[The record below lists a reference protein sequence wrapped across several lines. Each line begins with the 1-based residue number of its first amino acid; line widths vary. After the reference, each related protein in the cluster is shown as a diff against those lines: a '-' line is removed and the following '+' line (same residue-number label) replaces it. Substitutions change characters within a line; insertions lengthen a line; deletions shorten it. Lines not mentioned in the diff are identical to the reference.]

1 MIPDDGGEYDQM
13 EMDDQRS
20 SSVVCRVCGVENPSG
35 KLFCSGCGSYL
46 QGDDEDTWVDLPLQ
60 QPAEDPRSAPRG
72 ADAPKPSAPGTAR
85 PVRRAAE
92 LRWEATDPVRDPQRP
107 DPTYGA
113 LPATFGSR
121 TESRPPKKRR
131 HWLLALALVVLLL
144 AALGLTAAVGYRALL
159 APKDNR
165 TGDGGSVTTRTTD
178 GGGGATSTQTTA
190 ATQTTTTLGPQPGR
204 RLAVASSM
212 GSSSLP
218 AEGDN
223 TYGASNATD
232 GDLNT
237 CWSEGIDGQGTG
249 EWIRLALN
257 RPVVLATIE
266 VANGYQK
273 DDRRFYGNPRV
284 ARLLIEYSTG
294 SSQAVQ
300 LYDSTG
306 FQIVIPLSDAT
317 EWVRF
322 TIESTYPGETWQDTS
337 ISEIRL
343 YEAQ

>member
-1 MIPDDGGEYDQM
+1 MIPDDAGEYDQM
-13 EMDDQRS
+13 EMDDQRP
-20 SSVVCRVCGVENPSG
+20 SSVACRVCGVENQSG

-46 QGDDEDTWVDLPLQ
+46 QGEDEDTWVDLPLQ
-60 QPAEDPRSAPRG
+60 QPAVEPRG
-72 ADAPKPSAPGTAR
+72 APARLDQPQPSFPGTER

-92 LRWEATDPVRDPQRP
+92 LRWEAADPLRDPQRV
-107 DPTYGA
+107 DPTYGGR
-113 LPATFGSR
+113 PATSGSR
-121 TESRPPKKRR
+121 AERRPPKKRR
-131 HWLLALALVVLLL
+131 HWLLALLLVVLLL
-144 AALGLTAAVGYRALL
+144 AALGLTAAVAYRTLL
-159 APKDNR
+159 APKDNPAV
-165 TGDGGSVTTRTTD
+165 DGGSVTTRTTD
-178 GGGGATSTQTTA
+178 GGGGVTSTQTTA
-190 ATQTTTTLGPQPGR
+190 ATQTTTTLGSQPGR
-204 RLAVASSM
+204 RLEIASSM
-212 GSSSLP
+212 GSSTLP

-232 GDLNT
+232 GDLST
-237 CWSEGIDGQGTG
+237 CWSEGIDGQGVG

-257 RPVVLATIE
+257 RPVVLTTIE
-266 VANGYQK
+266 IANGYQK

-294 SSQAVQ
+294 SSQTVQ

-306 FQIVIPLSDAT
+306 FQIVTPLADAT

-322 TIESTYPGETWQDTS
+322 TIESTYPGENWQDTS